1 MTSSGS
7 EIRDAV
13 RRIAAALRYEWDPI
27 FHGRYDGLPADE
39 YDAYAPHVLSLIR
52 GGASDYTVAEHLHEL
67 ERDTIGVE
75 PRSVA
80 DLVPIA
86 ASIRAAAGF

>member
-1 MTSSGS
+1 MTSSRS
-7 EIRDAV
+7 EVRQAV

-27 FHGRYDGLPADE
+27 FHGTYDGLPDDE
-39 YDAYAPHVLSLIR
+39 YEAYAPHVLSLLR
-52 GGASDYTVAEHLHEL
+52 GGASDCAVAERLQEL

-80 DLVPIA
+80 DLLPIA
-86 ASIRAAAGF
+86 ARIRAAAGS